1 MKSKTRQRGRMETK
15 LPAAIPAGSMF
26 PFWRRIGQE
35 FSMRIQ
41 SWGVPPNM
49 CHTLIHLHLCP
60 RLFEPAE
67 MAAAVYLPRQTMTF
81 ILDSMEKDGLAVR
94 KPHPKDRRR
103 KIIRL
108 TPKGHKLAESVF
120 RDLLKLENSAIKTI
134 KGADARAFRV
144 FMNRYA
150 DALSAENERDLQTRK
165 E

>member
-1 MKSKTRQRGRMETK
+1 
-15 LPAAIPAGSMF
+15 MF

-35 FSMRIQ
+35 FAIRIHK
-41 SWGVPPNM
+41 WGVPPNI
-49 CHTLIHLHLCP
+49 CHALFHLHLYP
-60 RLFEPAE
+60 GHSEPAE
-67 MAAAVYLPRQTMTF
+67 VAAAVYMPRQTMTF
-81 ILDSMEKDGLAVR
+81 TLDSMEKNGLAVR

-150 DALSAENERDLQTRK
+150 DALSAENERDLRTRK